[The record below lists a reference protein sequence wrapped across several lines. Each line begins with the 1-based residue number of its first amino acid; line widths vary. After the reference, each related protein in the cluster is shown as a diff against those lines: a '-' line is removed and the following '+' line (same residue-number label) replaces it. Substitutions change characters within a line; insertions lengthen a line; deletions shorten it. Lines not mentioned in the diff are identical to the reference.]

1 MDKTPAFPMPMDARP
16 DAPFAAQGMM
26 LRDYF
31 AAHAIQGIL
40 ANQKYP
46 DSNSEMAR
54 WAYGIADAM
63 MEERND

>member
-1 MDKTPAFPMPMDARP
+1 MTDRDSKAFPATDQLWKGMD
-16 DAPFAAQGMM
+16 